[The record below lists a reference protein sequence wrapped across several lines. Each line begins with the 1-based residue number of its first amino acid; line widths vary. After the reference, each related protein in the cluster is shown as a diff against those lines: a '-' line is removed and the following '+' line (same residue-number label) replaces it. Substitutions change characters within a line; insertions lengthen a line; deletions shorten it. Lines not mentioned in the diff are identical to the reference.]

1 MENHNRPPVCLRS
14 FLLATCAGAIFASPS
29 RLTAGEQNGR
39 VSETVI
45 VGSHGPIAASCR
57 IETTNIAICQRI
69 VENDKRV
76 LGELAVRRRAGKIP
90 LAAFEERRQRG
101 EIKLKG
107 DLSVLA
113 KLQTEETRLDA
124 VPATAK

>member
-1 MENHNRPPVCLRS
+1 MADEHK
-14 FLLATCAGAIFASPS
+14 FG
-29 RLTAGEQNGR
+29 

-45 VGSHGPIAASCR
+45 VGSHGLIPASCR
-57 IETTNIAICQRI
+57 AERTNMAICQRI
-69 VENDKRV
+69 VDSDKRA
-76 LGELAVRRRAGKIP
+76 LAVLAARRRAGKMP

-101 EIKLKG
+101 EIKLKV

-113 KLQTEETRLDA
+113 KLQTEGARLDA